1 MKKYLFATF
10 ILLPFLISCN
20 SLDKLTKFELPFTRS
35 ITLPALPIIFENPV
49 SASTPD
55 IKTNIDSV
63 LTSLNLTS
71 DLVQTVSL
79 KKMDLTLTDSTGGDL
94 TFLKSISIYICATG
108 LDDVKIAGIDSVPD
122 NTGSSLSL
130 AVESTDLKNFILKDE
145 FQLKIIT
152 TTDKITKVEQKL
164 KVDMNLQLDLKILG
178 L

>member
-1 MKKYLFATF
+1 MKKYLFAAF
-10 ILLPFLISCN
+10 ILLQFLTSCD
-20 SLDKLTKFELPFTRS
+20 SLNKLTKFKLPFTRS
-35 ITLPALPIIFENPV
+35 INLPALPFTV
-49 SASTPD
+49 VGASVQTPD

-71 DLVQTVSL
+71 DLVQSVSL